1 MQKAPLAK
9 RGSLG
14 RRPGVGRAY
23 PLYFQRRSLPT
34 VPTGESEISFLA
46 WTLRETTESQSVVV
60 RRNDSGLGIP
70 ARGEQA

>member
-1 MQKAPLAK
+1 MLCVRLRQGWNISRQGVSVTTWLRFKMQKAPLAK

-34 VPTGESEISFLA
+34 VPTGESEISFL
-46 WTLRETTESQSVVV
+46 T
-60 RRNDSGLGIP
+60 
-70 ARGEQA
+70 